1 MHRRDKLLERR
12 LKQAYGVEP
21 PESLY
26 QRLIEIPDNVPQPEP
41 SRARS
46 RRRTGWLNF
55 QWQFA
60 VPALSVAAAVAVLWT
75 AGVRINSDQPV
86 LITNEVAATTQQHQA
101 VRDFVTVMT
110 YLQASTALVNR
121 GVQKE
126 VGAGLIT
133 AFERGEQSFKDSSN
147 RVTNGG

>member
-1 MHRRDKLLERR
+1 MHRKDKLLKRR
-12 LKQAYGVEP
+12 LERTYGVEP

-26 QRLIEIPDNVPQPEP
+26 RRLMEIPDNVPQHER
-41 SRARS
+41 SAVKTRARKP
-46 RRRTGWLNF
+46 WLSF
-55 QWQFA
+55 QWQLA

-75 AGVRINSDQPV
+75 AGIRINSDLPAPV
-86 LITNEVAATTQQHQA
+86 ADEVAAATQEQA

-110 YLQASTALVNR
+110 YLQASTARVNR
-121 GVQKE
+121 GVQNE
-126 VGAGLIT
+126 VGAGLMA

>member
-1 MHRRDKLLERR
+1 MHRKDKLLKRR
-12 LKQAYGVEP
+12 LEKAYGVEP
-21 PESLY
+21 PETLY
-26 QRLIEIPDNVPQPEP
+26 QRLIEIPDSVPQPEP
-41 SRARS
+41 ARARP
-46 RRRTGWLNF
+46 RTRTGWLNF

-75 AGVRINSDQPV
+75 AGVRINSDQPASN
-86 LITNEVAATTQQHQA
+86 TSQVAATTQQQQA

-110 YLQASTALVNR
+110 YLQASTARVNR
-121 GVQKE
+121 GVQNE
-126 VGAGLIT
+126 VGAGLMT